1 LKRLRKAIS
10 FIMVLSIIITGMPF
24 KYDGTHVYAEDSPTV
39 TMSVDYFSGS
49 DTATV
54 TAAVYNEDTPIE
66 GIKVNFSTSFG
77 ILDSAS
83 EITDTSGQAS
93 VTLSSDVSG
102 TARVISN
109 TEDSGYAYEGG
120 SSIEVTFDVSAE
132 NPDLRGDY
140 DYLAPDLILAGNDYR
155 YEFSTYWDITNNL
168 TLPLLGPNGSTIS
181 WMSDNE
187 TVLSV
192 VSDPVDNDYCIGE
205 ITRPPYSQGGDSA
218 NLTAVISNGDKNA
231 ARTFPLYIDC
241 IDPTPDEQK
250 VNDDYNWLGESVLT
264 RGDSII
270 NFSDLKKEKALYLP
284 TVGVNGSSIG
294 WESSNETFLAVKADP
309 DPEMDN
315 LIGEVM
321 LYPTAAQGDQVIALK
336 AAITSGTVTQEKV
349 FNLTIRAVAT
359 DSERVAM
366 DEAWL
371 TDSLVLGNNSA
382 DDVKADLY
390 LHTEGPSGSS
400 IEWGSSDN
408 SVLYFVKVDGTY
420 PYYID
425 YYIGR
430 VKRPADSDV
439 SVTLTATI
447 RSGEAVS
454 YKSFDF
460 EIRKIENT
468 FLAAVFDDFSSAD
481 NSLLL
486 NGDVSIEDTTNV
498 IRFISNGN
506 GGSVFTKNKIH
517 LEEDMS
523 FSTAFTFSVDDCVDS
538 PGFITG
544 DGGFT
549 FTLQGDDN
557 TKYGTGSET
566 FGAAGIEPSISIGFM
581 TSYFSEQGG
590 THGTYTGVKVLT
602 NGAEYCSRDISF
614 PVDGTPHF
622 AWIEYDGTEK
632 EMEIRMAGDSERPA
646 EPSGTITGID
656 LKDIFKD
663 EGTNVIRDLYAG
675 FTGSAGNAGNGTIR
689 EIDKV
694 WEWYFKN
701 DSSPID
707 YDLYNF
713 IDASCI
719 SLSADPAGGQP
730 YSTVTAA
737 VYGKYGPVAGIPV
750 EFSTSFG
757 SLDASSVTTDWEGI
771 ASVVLSAA
779 ADGTAYVKA
788 AASGG
793 AMDSISVNLAVSD
806 EGIVEL
812 DKIWLTDE
820 RVLNGNSALDNITKD
835 LYLPTI
841 GNNGCNI
848 SWTSG
853 NENFVKPD
861 GKVTRPTIGQ
871 GEQPVTLT
879 AEISKYSEITGE
891 TVKAEK
897 TFDIIVIVR
906 DSDIAAEDRDWLT
919 SDLMLEDNT
928 ALDCITGDIW
938 LPLEG
943 YYGSEIS
950 WASGNEG
957 VVKPEMTGEGDCIG
971 KVKRPAYTNGDKTV
985 TLTATI
991 RRYTAE
997 VHKEFELTVK
1007 ATDATDGEAVY
1018 AAYSW
1023 LTDTIILNG
1032 NSSLGSITK
1041 NLILPSEG
1049 PEGTSILWRS
1059 TNDNIAAPD
1068 GGIKRP
1074 SIEEGS
1080 QPVTLTAEI
1089 SRGSAQLERR
1099 FDIWV
1104 LAEATDAEAAALDH
1118 KWLTEKLILDQN
1130 TDKNSVTGNLKL
1142 HILGPMGSAISW
1154 TSSDPNLVAAD
1165 GKVSRPSWTQ
1175 GRKGVALT
1183 AVICNGGTALQKTF
1197 NLTVL
1202 PSEPTDEEAVE
1213 ADTQRLSALHTLG
1226 QNWSQYSITK
1236 NLSLPGTLY
1245 HGTSITWTS
1254 DKPELISDEGIVT
1267 RPEYMEGNKWVTL
1280 TAVLSKG
1287 GKNASKSLDYV
1298 VLQKPD
1304 IDAPQITETI
1314 PINNSM
1320 NVLWDTREL
1329 KVTFDEDIK
1338 RGTLQEI
1345 AESNTLGVELHGL
1358 GIQQISVRISGKSLI
1373 ITPIK
1378 YLDAGLNELI
1388 IPEGTVTDMSGNPM
1402 EEFRLSFNVE
1412 QKQVNKIEIVS
1423 FTPQDMEKNVP
1434 LRPSISFSYNYSD
1447 IEWGSSFRDISIR
1460 SKAGRAIPFSAS
1472 LNGNKVTLDLRE
1484 TMEPATIYEI
1494 SVPAGAV
1501 RDRFENVS
1509 IGKLIQF
1516 RTAADNKGPEITGTY
1531 PLEGQTGVDIHEAI
1545 EVSFN
1550 GIVKAKDSGLM
1561 LVDDKGIQVKTY
1573 VRSLNAEEKGLIL
1586 EPYVPLEPNIQYTV
1600 TGPYDSASNPS
1611 GLEFFSM
1618 SFTTGANALGKLRVF
1633 PVSIADSVGAPIHKP
1648 IEIEFADTVIK
1659 GPEFEDI
1666 TVLDSEGNMVSF
1678 TAEEKGGKA
1687 SLIPV
1692 SALKPSETYTVNIPA
1707 GAYKNTAGGI
1717 NDSFK
1722 FSFTTARKLEPG
1734 SFAVN
1739 PSAVWLVGRPMEFS
1753 AAGIQNTFRQSGY
1766 EITSFDWDLGNG
1778 YTSKESSVSYTYNT
1792 EGEYEVVLNLK
1803 DNKGFS
1809 YELKQT
1815 VIIEGMD
1822 SKNITMSISHP
1833 ESDYLYIT
1841 SSTVSMENRL
1851 YKLYL
1856 KCNGGFVSGETIR
1869 VKLYK
1874 NGALQRDFGT
1884 ITAGSTDNEYAFP
1897 FYYKGYGYLGTYE
1910 LVFECESLPGGK
1922 VIREPV
1928 IIDETGGMGTMKI
1941 KLYDLDTQGYY
1952 EEPDTLRIIVNGK
1965 QKVAAKDWYNAN
1977 EGYCYFIPQVEINAK
1992 CTLRINGWTLD
2003 KEEFTHRGSSYTT
2016 VLVGRKIKPGVNSV
2030 DYEFADENTF
2040 TFIEGV
2046 STGQLSFKV
2055 EGDWNGLEPGYY
2067 EMRTDSG
2074 SFSITSVES
2083 RIKFDPGKELLAGDD
2098 LAVRMVARNGSVSPW
2113 RYISVK
2119 VIPEPYLNFGI
2130 KLNTRF
2136 EDGEY
2141 KISLPMIGLGNVLG
2155 GKIDMLEDIPMLD
2168 KADSFGINL
2177 TNMVAEGTM
2186 DEDGWV
2192 IFNLSGGGGFK
2203 EIKKKASGKSSK
2215 TVKVTSV
2222 GYEVSAEVA
2231 VELYLYYDEKAGEW
2245 KTLAGVFDVMG
2256 YGGRSWSK
2264 GYEIPVIHLGADA
2277 TLELGSYV
2285 GGTLI
2290 IDKRPDSKREYSGI
2304 ISIAP
2309 TIAVELELDSKVYSI
2324 ACGIYGDVPAEV
2336 HIPTGYVEA
2345 EVNITAKIR
2354 ARCLAW
2360 TKTVFEKKLVGEHW
2374 DNGKEKVELKLVS
2387 SSGQPI
2393 MEALYNKD
2401 EGFVITPRDYLDRG
2415 TSWQGQGNEAEVRL
2429 MKTASISKS
2438 EASGNEDSQ
2447 SKVMKDNIYPD
2458 STVQLVSAGE
2468 GLWMI
2473 WTDDNPERSAVNR
2486 TQMMYSVLENGVWS
2500 EPMWMDQDGTAD
2512 FEPSAAAAGE
2522 GILMAWLDI
2531 RQSMEDDTDMD
2542 SFAENAEIS
2551 VTEGVY
2557 KAGADDMQLVMLTE
2571 EEGKFDHS
2579 PMLAAD
2585 DDKGLLVWTRSEG
2598 LGVNFGNGEET
2609 ESLEKGDCL
2618 IYSSWDGSGWKE
2630 PEVIEDNL
2638 PVVLNSFVEMNGD
2651 EGLLLYTL
2659 DMDNNQATESDREI
2673 FARTFDG
2680 GSWGEAVQITDN
2692 QLSDSG
2698 PGAVFCNGDWFITW
2712 YQNGRIMYKEGLGE
2726 ESRTADAL
2734 NAVEGDYR
2742 IALSKRDRPQIALVY
2757 RNNGE
2762 SGARG
2767 LSASFYDI
2775 ENSTWSEEIQLTGG
2789 NEFVS
2794 SFSPAFTEDG
2804 KLDIAYTRSEI
2815 VTEVIDGAESKNIS
2829 DKVDLYM
2836 LTYTPVHD
2844 LELDDGA
2851 GISLSPEIPLP
2862 GTLET
2867 VTVTVR
2873 NQGDFAE
2880 NAKLRLYDGD
2890 PLKGGKEI
2898 AEAFSEKPIPA
2909 RSSVE
2914 MNIEWLVAQGEKG
2927 EYDFYVVV
2935 LPDAGVLETNDKNN
2949 TLNHKVSVADIA
2961 ITDLKC
2967 SNIAK
2972 DDYLIT
2978 ATIANRGGIEL
2989 SGIKLRLDQ
2998 VPSGNIIETRELDML
3013 RPGEEETINMIIS
3026 SGGINAVLRVLLPEG
3041 VTESVEDNNKYE
3053 FVLEPASI
3061 VVEGASPSD
3070 GEVKVG
3076 IQKPLTISFNMS
3088 VEAGN
3093 GFEEIMLM
3101 DDEFNS
3107 IDIEKTLEGST
3118 LTLTSLSPLAYG
3130 TQHTLVI
3137 PAGAVGD
3144 DYGHTMEG
3152 SYSMSFTT
3160 TASSPE
3166 VIFAYP
3172 GNGMSDTALDTEIRI
3187 QFNQSVL
3194 SGPKYGEIAIYGP
3207 ASEKLTSSLSIEG
3220 EWMNIRPAAEL
3231 EGEKQ
3236 YKLTIPKGAVAN
3248 ERSEAQQEDYIL
3260 EFTTAKADDNVDGE
3274 DDDDND
3280 RDSRQEQ
3287 QVYQP
3292 TVKISRQ
3299 TSADGSST
3307 ATIDVDGQTISG
3319 LRSDGAAAVLDV
3331 TNEVKD
3337 DDTIRIDLF
3346 GDALKQLAEN
3356 KRGLSIV
3363 TGKGDIYIPAELVAS
3378 FLGKVGNSISITIA
3392 ENDEGAG
3399 DEGRVSSG
3407 VYDFTITAGDRP
3419 VTEFVSQL
3427 IVTIPL
3433 DGSKIGSAKRV
3444 IACVYDEE
3452 SGSWQPV
3459 GGVTDEMKGT
3469 VTFGTRHFST
3479 YAAFEKEM
3487 HFDDVTSSWSKEKVE
3502 ILASRRLINGVS
3514 DTAYNPEGSITRAEF
3529 AALLVR
3535 SLYGR
3540 LSKSKGTFTDVSAG
3554 SWYADLVETAYEL
3567 GLVNGIGE
3575 DSFGPDVKINRE
3587 QLAVMVYR
3595 LYQYKKDTN
3604 KVNSF
3609 NTTFGDYKDISSYA
3623 KDAAGFAA
3631 KAGIMT
3637 GSGGRFEP
3645 KRSAT
3650 RQEAAVVLYRLL
3662 EYMGEL

>member
-1 LKRLRKAIS
+1 MKRLRKAIS

-24 KYDGTHVYAEDSPTV
+24 EYDGIHVYAEDSPTV

-49 DTATV
+49 NMATV
-54 TAAVYNEDTPIE
+54 TAAVYNGDTPIE

-83 EITDTSGQAS
+83 EITDTTGQAS

-120 SSIEVTFDVSAE
+120 SPIEVTFDLTAE
-132 NPDLRGDY
+132 NPDLGEDY
-140 DYLAPDLILAGNDYR
+140 DYLNPYLILAGNDYR
-155 YEFSTYWDITNNL
+155 YEFGTYWNITNDLN
-168 TLPLLGPNGSTIS
+168 LPLLGPKGSTIS
-181 WMSDNE
+181 WMSNNE

-192 VSDPVDNDYCIGE
+192 IPDPDNDNNCIGKV
-205 ITRPPYSQGGDSA
+205 TRPPFSQGGDLVT
-218 NLTAVISNGDKNA
+218 LTAVISNGDENA
-231 ARTFPLYIDC
+231 ARTFELYIES
-241 IDPTPDEQK
+241 IEPTPDEEK

-270 NFSDLKKEKALYLP
+270 NFNDLKKEKALYLP
-284 TVGVNGSSIG
+284 SIGQHGSLIG
-294 WESSNETFLAVKADP
+294 WESSNEIFLDVKADP
-309 DPEMDN
+309 DPEKNN

-321 LYPTAAQGDQVIALK
+321 LYPTAAQGDQVITLK
-336 AAITSGTVTQEKV
+336 AAITSGTVMREKV

-382 DDVKADLY
+382 DDVMADLY
-390 LHTEGPSGSS
+390 LHTEGPMGSS
-400 IEWGSSDN
+400 IQWETSDD
-408 SVLYFVKVDGTY
+408 SVLYLVYVDGTY

-430 VKRPADSDV
+430 VKRPADSNV

-447 RSGEAVS
+447 CSGEAVS
-454 YKSFDF
+454 HKSFDF
-460 EIRKIENT
+460 EIRKIENA
-468 FLAAVFDDFSSAD
+468 FLAAEFYDFSSTD

-486 NGDVSIEDTTNV
+486 NGDVSIEDTANA

-517 LEEDMS
+517 LEENMS
-523 FSTAFTFSVDDCVDS
+523 FSTAFTFSVDDCADP

-566 FGAAGIEPSISIGFM
+566 FGAAGIEPSISIGFK
-581 TSYFSEQGG
+581 TSYFAEQGG
-590 THGTYTGVKVLT
+590 TSGIYTGVKVLT
-602 NGAEYCSRDISF
+602 NGEEYWSGDISF
-614 PVDGTPHF
+614 PPDGTPRYV
-622 AWIEYDGTEK
+622 WIEYNGTEK
-632 EMEIRMAGDSERPA
+632 VMEIRMAGDAERPI
-646 EPSGTITGID
+646 EPSGTITGVD
-656 LKDIFKD
+656 LADIFMVD
-663 EGTNVIRDLYAG
+663 ETGVIRDLYAG
-675 FTGSAGNAGNGTIR
+675 FTGSAGNAGNGLIR
-689 EIDKV
+689 EIDKI

-701 DSSPID
+701 DSSSID
-707 YDLYNF
+707 YDLYNL

-719 SLSADPAGGQP
+719 SLSADPQGGQP
-730 YSTVTAA
+730 SSTVTAA

-757 SLDASSVTTDWEGI
+757 SLDAPSVTTDWEGK

-779 ADGTAYVKA
+779 AAGTANVKA
-788 AASGG
+788 VASGG
-793 AMDSISVNLAVSD
+793 AMDSIEVNLAVSD
-806 EGIVEL
+806 ADIVEF

-820 RVLNGNSALDNITKD
+820 RVLNGNSALYNITKN
-835 LYLPTI
+835 LYLPVI
-841 GNNGCNI
+841 GSNGCNI
-848 SWTSG
+848 SWASD
-853 NENFVKPD
+853 NEEFIKPT
-861 GKVTRPTIGQ
+861 GEITRPTIEQ

-879 AEISKYSEITGE
+879 AEISKYSETTGE
-891 TVKAEK
+891 TVKGSK

-906 DSDIAAEDRDWLT
+906 DSDIAAADRDWLIGE
-919 SDLMLEDNT
+919 LLLKDNT
-928 ALDCITGDIW
+928 ALDCITGDLQ
-938 LPLEG
+938 LPSEG
-943 YYGSEIS
+943 DYGSEIS
-950 WASGNEG
+950 WASDNE
-957 VVKPEMTGEGDCIG
+957 VFVKPNG
-971 KVKRPAYTNGDKTV
+971 KVTRPAYTNGDQLV

-1007 ATDATDGEAVY
+1007 ASDATDGEAVS

-1041 NLILPSEG
+1041 NLALPAEG
-1049 PEGTSILWRS
+1049 IEGTNILWRS
-1059 TNDNIAAPD
+1059 TNENIAAPD
-1068 GGIKRP
+1068 GRIKQP
-1074 SIEEGS
+1074 SIEEGE
-1080 QPVTLTAEI
+1080 QAVTLTAEI
-1089 SRGSAQLERR
+1089 SRGSAKLEKS
-1099 FDIWV
+1099 FYIFV

-1130 TDKNSVTGNLKL
+1130 TDKNSIKGSLKL
-1142 HILGPMGSAISW
+1142 HTLGPMGSAISW
-1154 TSSDPNLVAAD
+1154 TSSDPDLVAAD
-1165 GKVSRPSWTQ
+1165 GKVSRPGWAH
-1175 GRKGVALT
+1175 GRKGVTLT
-1183 AVICNGGTALQKTF
+1183 AVVCKGDTSLQKTF
-1197 NLTVL
+1197 YLTVL

-1213 ADTQRLSALHTLG
+1213 ADTLRLSALHTLG
-1226 QNWSQYSITK
+1226 QNWSQYSITQ

-1245 HGTSITWTS
+1245 YGTSITWTS
-1254 DKPELISDEGIVT
+1254 DKPELISDEGFVT
-1267 RPEYMEGNKWVTL
+1267 RPEYMEGNKPVTL

-1287 GKNASKSLDYV
+1287 GINSSKSLDYV

-1304 IDAPQITETI
+1304 IDAPQITETM
-1314 PINNSM
+1314 PLNNSM

-1329 KVTFDEDIK
+1329 KVTFSEEIK
-1338 RGTLQEI
+1338 RGTLPEI
-1345 AESNTLGVELHGL
+1345 AESNTLGIELHGL
-1358 GIQQISVRISGKSLI
+1358 GIQQVSVRISEDKLI

-1402 EEFRLSFNVE
+1402 EEFRLHFNVE
-1412 QKQVNKIEIVS
+1412 QKQANKIEIVS

-1434 LRPSISFSYNYSD
+1434 LWSSISFSYNYSD
-1447 IEWGSSFRDISIR
+1447 IEWGSSFQDISIR
-1460 SKAGRAIPFSAS
+1460 SKAGRVIPSNAS
-1472 LNGNKVTLDLRE
+1472 LSGNKVTLYLRE

-1531 PLEGQTGVDIHEAI
+1531 PLEGQTGVDVREAI

-1550 GIVKAKDSGLM
+1550 GIVKAKDSGLK
-1561 LVDDKGIQVKTY
+1561 LIDDKGIQIKTY
-1573 VRSLNAEEKGLIL
+1573 VRSLNAEEKVLIL
-1586 EPYVPLEPNIQYTV
+1586 EPYVPLEPNTQYTV
-1600 TGPYDSASNPS
+1600 TGPYEPASNSS

-1618 SFTTGANALGKLRVF
+1618 SFTTGANALSRLSVF
-1633 PVSIADSVGAPIHKP
+1633 PVSTAGSAGAPIHKP
-1648 IEIEFADTVIK
+1648 IAVEFADTVIK
-1659 GPEFEDI
+1659 GSEFEDI
-1666 TVLDSEGNMVSF
+1666 TVLDSKGNPVSF
-1678 TAEEKGGKA
+1678 KAEEKGGKA
-1687 SLIPV
+1687 SLIPI
-1692 SALKPSETYTVNIPA
+1692 SALNPSESYTVNIPA
-1707 GAYKNTAGGI
+1707 GAYKNAVGGF

-1722 FSFTTARKLEPG
+1722 FSFTTAKKLEPG

-1739 PSAVWLVGRPMEFS
+1739 PSAVWLVDRPMEFS
-1753 AAGIQNTFRQSGY
+1753 AAGIQNTFRRSGY
-1766 EITSFDWDLGNG
+1766 EITSFNWDLGNE

-1792 EGEYEVVLNLK
+1792 EGEYEVVLKLA
-1803 DNKGFS
+1803 DNMGYS
-1809 YELKQT
+1809 YELKQM

-1822 SKNITMSISHP
+1822 SNNITMSISHP

-1869 VKLYK
+1869 IKLYK

-1884 ITAGSTDNEYAFP
+1884 ITAGINDNEYAFP
-1897 FYYKGYGYLGTYE
+1897 FYYKGHGYLGTYE

-1928 IIDETGGMGTMKI
+1928 IIDEIDGMGTMKI
-1941 KLYDLDTQGYY
+1941 KLYDLDTRGYI

-1965 QKVAAKDWYNAN
+1965 QKVAVKEWYNAD
-1977 EGYCYFIPQVEINAK
+1977 EGYCYFLPQVETNAK
-1992 CTLRINGWTLD
+1992 CTLRINGWTLN
-2003 KEEFTHRGSSYTT
+2003 KEEFFHRGSSYTT

-2046 STGQLSFKV
+2046 STGEMSFKV

-2074 SFSITSVES
+2074 SFSMKSFES
-2083 RIKFDPGKELLAGDD
+2083 RIKFDPGKELLVGDE

-2113 RYISVK
+2113 IYISVK
-2119 VIPEPYLNFGI
+2119 VIPEPYLNFGL
-2130 KLNTRF
+2130 KLSTRF

-2155 GKIDMLEDIPMLD
+2155 GKIDMLEDLPLLD

-2203 EIKKKASGKSSK
+2203 EIKKQVSGKSSK
-2215 TVKVTSV
+2215 TVKVKSV

-2360 TKTVFEKKLVGEHW
+2360 TKTVFEKKLVAEHW
-2374 DNGKEKVELKLVS
+2374 DNGKEKVGLTMLS

-2393 MEALYNKD
+2393 MKALYNKD

-2415 TSWQGQGNEAEVRL
+2415 TSWQGQGNGAGVRL

-2447 SKVMKDNIYPD
+2447 SKVMKDNIYPN

-2468 GLWMI
+2468 ELWMI

-2486 TQMMYSVLENGVWS
+2486 TQMMYSVLKNGVWS

-2531 RQSMEDDTDMD
+2531 RQPMEDDIDMD

-2630 PEVIEDNL
+2630 PEVIENKL

-2659 DMDNNQATESDREI
+2659 DMDNNYATESDREI
-2673 FARTFDG
+2673 FAKIFDG
-2680 GSWGEAVQITDN
+2680 ASWGKAVRITDN
-2692 QLSDSG
+2692 QLSDSS
-2698 PGAVFCNGDWFITW
+2698 PGAVFCNEDWLITW
-2712 YQNGRIMYKEGLGE
+2712 YQNGRIMYKEGLGGGTG
-2726 ESRTADAL
+2726 TADAL
-2734 NAVEGDYR
+2734 NAVKGDYR
-2742 IALSKRDRPQIALVY
+2742 IALKQGDRPQIALVY

-2775 ENSTWSEEIQLTGG
+2775 EKSTWSEEVQLTGG

-2794 SFSPAFTEDG
+2794 SFSPAFTQDG
-2804 KLDIAYTRSEI
+2804 KLNIAYTRSEI
-2815 VTEVIDGAESKNIS
+2815 VTEVIEGEESKNVS

-2851 GISLSPEIPLP
+2851 GIWLHPEIPLP

-2867 VTVTVR
+2867 LTVTVK

-2914 MNIEWLVAQGEKG
+2914 MNIEWLVAQEEKG

-2935 LPDAGVLETNDKNN
+2935 LPDTGVVETNDDNN
-2949 TLNHKVSVADIA
+2949 KLNYKVSVADIA

-2998 VPSGNIIETRELDML
+2998 GPSGNIIETRELDML
-3013 RPGEEETINMIIS
+3013 RPGEEETISMVIS
-3026 SGGINAVLRVLLPEG
+3026 SEGINAVLRAVLPEG
-3041 VTESVEDNNKYE
+3041 VTESIMDNNKYE
-3053 FVLEPASI
+3053 FVLKPASI
-3061 VVEGASPSD
+3061 VVEGASPAD
-3070 GEVKVG
+3070 GEAKVG
-3076 IQKPLTISFNMS
+3076 IQKPLTFSFNMN

-3093 GFEEIMLM
+3093 GFEEIILM

-3107 IDIEKTLEGST
+3107 IDMEKALEGST
-3118 LTLTSLSPLAYG
+3118 LTVTPLSPLAYG

-3166 VIFAYP
+3166 IIFAYP
-3172 GNGMSDTALDTEIRI
+3172 GNGMDGTALDTEIRI

-3207 ASEKLTSSLSIEG
+3207 ASEKLTASLLIEG
-3220 EWMNIRPAAEL
+3220 EWMNIRPAARL
-3231 EGEKQ
+3231 ESEKQ
-3236 YKLTIPKGAVAN
+3236 YTLTVPKGSVVN
-3248 ERSEAQQEDYIL
+3248 ERGEAQQEDYIL
-3260 EFTTAKADDNVDGE
+3260 EFTTVKADDNG
-3274 DDDDND
+3274 DDEDDND
-3280 RDSRQEQ
+3280 MDNRQEQ
-3287 QVYQP
+3287 QASQP

-3299 TSADGSST
+3299 TSADGSNT
-3307 ATIDVDGQTISG
+3307 TTLDIDGQTIAG
-3319 LRSDGAAAVLDV
+3319 LKAEDGAVTLDM
-3331 TNEVKD
+3331 TGEVRNDEKV
-3337 DDTIRIDLF
+3337 RINLSA
-3346 GDALKQLAEN
+3346 DALKQLAEN
-3356 KRGLSIV
+3356 NTDLSIV
-3363 TGKGDIYIPAELVAS
+3363 TGKGDIYIPAELVTS
-3378 FLGKVGNSISITIA
+3378 FLGSGENFISITIA
-3392 ENDEGAG
+3392 ENIEDTGA
-3399 DEGRVSSG
+3399 DGRVSTG
-3407 VYDFTITAGDRP
+3407 VYDFTITAGDKPIR
-3419 VTEFVSQL
+3419 EFASQL

-3433 DGSKIGSAKRV
+3433 DGSKIRNAKRV
-3444 IACVYDEE
+3444 IACVYDEA

-3459 GGVTDEMKGT
+3459 GGVTDELKGT

-3479 YAAFEKEM
+3479 YSAFEKEM
-3487 HFDDVTSSWSKEKVE
+3487 HFDDVTSSWAKEKVE

-3514 DTAYNPEGSITRAEF
+3514 DTAFNPEGSITRAEF
-3529 AALLVR
+3529 AAMLVR
-3535 SLYGR
+3535 SLYGK
-3540 LSKSKGTFTDVSAG
+3540 LSKSKGTFTDVAQG
-3554 SWYADLVETAYEL
+3554 SWYSDTVETAYEL
-3567 GLVNGIGE
+3567 GLVTGMGE
-3575 DSFGPDVKINRE
+3575 DSFGPDINISRE
-3587 QLAVMVYR
+3587 QLAVLAYR
-3595 LYQYKKDTN
+3595 LYQYKKNTGT
-3604 KVNSF
+3604 VNSF
-3609 NTTFGDYKDISSYA
+3609 NNTYADYKDISSYA

>member
-1 LKRLRKAIS
+1 MKRLRKAIS

-24 KYDGTHVYAEDSPTV
+24 EYDGTNVYAEDSPTV
-39 TMSVDYFSGS
+39 AMSVDYFSGS
-49 DTATV
+49 NMATV
-54 TAAVYNEDTPIE
+54 TAAVYNGDTPIE

-83 EITDTSGQAS
+83 GITDTSGQAS
-93 VTLSSDVSG
+93 VTLRSDVSG

-109 TEDSGYAYEGG
+109 TEDSGYMYEGG
-120 SSIEVTFDVSAE
+120 SSIEVKFDVSAE
-132 NPDLRGDY
+132 NPDLREDY
-140 DYLAPDLILAGNDYR
+140 DYLTPELILAGNDY
-155 YEFSTYWDITNNL
+155 EFSFNTYRNITNNL
-168 TLPLLGPNGSTIS
+168 ALPRFGPKGSEIS

-192 VSDPVDNDYCIGE
+192 IPDPDNNDYCIGKV
-205 ITRPPYSQGGDSA
+205 TRPTFFQGGDSA
-218 NLTAVISNGDKNA
+218 TLTAVISNGGENA
-231 ARTFPLYIDC
+231 ARTFDLYIKS
-241 IDPTPDEQK
+241 IDPTDDEKK
-250 VNDDYNWLGESVLT
+250 VNDDYNWLGESVLN
-264 RGDSII
+264 RGDYSGI
-270 NFSDLKKEKALYLP
+270 NFNDLKKEKALYLP
-284 TVGVNGSSIG
+284 TVGENGSLIS
-294 WESSNETFLAVKADP
+294 WESSDDTFLAVKADP
-309 DPEMDN
+309 DPEWN
-315 LIGEVM
+315 NRIGEVM
-321 LYPTAAQGDQVIALK
+321 LYPTAAQGDQVITLK
-336 AAITSGTVTQEKV
+336 AAITSGTVTREKA

-371 TDSLVLGNNSA
+371 TDLLVLGNNSA
-382 DDVKADLY
+382 DDVMADLY
-390 LHTEGPSGSS
+390 LHTKGPMGSS
-400 IEWGSSDN
+400 IQWESSNN
-408 SVLYFVKVDGTY
+408 SVLYLVYVSGTY
-420 PYYID
+420 PYYIN

-430 VKRPADSDV
+430 VKRPAESDV

-468 FLAAVFDDFSSAD
+468 FLAAEFYDFSSAD

-486 NGDVSIEDTTNV
+486 NGDVSIEDTTNA
-498 IRFISNGN
+498 IRFISNEN

-517 LEEDMS
+517 LEDNMS
-523 FSTAFTFSVDDCVDS
+523 FSTAFTFSVDDCVDP

-549 FTLQGDDN
+549 FTLQGEDN

-566 FGAAGIEPSISIGFM
+566 FGAAGIEPSISIGFK
-581 TSYFSEQGG
+581 TSYFAEQGG
-590 THGTYTGVKVLT
+590 IHSTYTGIKVLI
-602 NGAEYCSRDISF
+602 NGAGYCSKDIIF
-614 PVDGTPHF
+614 PVGGTPHF
-622 AWIEYDGTEK
+622 VWIEYNGTEK

-646 EPSGTITGID
+646 EPSEIITGID
-656 LKDIFKD
+656 LTDIFKVD
-663 EGTNVIRDLYAG
+663 GTNVIRDLYAG

-694 WEWYFKN
+694 WKWYFKN

-707 YDLYNF
+707 YDLYKF
-713 IDASCI
+713 IDASNI

-737 VYGKYGPVAGIPV
+737 VYGKYGPVEGIPV

-757 SLDASSVTTDWEGI
+757 SLDAPSVTTDWEGI

-779 ADGTAYVKA
+779 EAGTAYVKA
-788 AASGG
+788 VASGG
-793 AMDSISVNLAVSD
+793 AMDSIEVNLAVSEAD
-806 EGIVEL
+806 IVEF

-820 RVLNGNSALDNITKD
+820 RVLKGNSALDNITENLD
-835 LYLPTI
+835 LPVI

-848 SWTSG
+848 SWTSN
-853 NENFVKPD
+853 NEEFVKAT
-861 GKVTRPTIGQ
+861 GEITRPTIEQ
-871 GEQPVTLT
+871 GEQQATLT
-879 AEISKYSEITGE
+879 AEISKYSEATGE
-891 TVKAEK
+891 TVKGSK
-897 TFDIIVIVR
+897 TFEIIVIVR
-906 DSDIAAEDRDWLT
+906 DSDIAAADRDWLIGE
-919 SDLMLEDNT
+919 LLLKDNT
-928 ALDCITGDIW
+928 ALDCITGDLQ
-938 LPLEG
+938 LPSEG
-943 YYGSEIS
+943 DLGSEIS
-950 WASGNEG
+950 WASGNEAF
-957 VVKPEMTGEGDCIG
+957 VKPNG
-971 KVKRPAYTNGDKTV
+971 KVTRPAYISGDQAVK
-985 TLTATI
+985 LTATI

-997 VHKEFELTVK
+997 VQKEFELTVK
-1007 ATDATDGEAVY
+1007 ASEATDREAIY

-1032 NSSLGSITK
+1032 NSSLGNITE
-1041 NLILPSEG
+1041 NLILLIEG
-1049 PEGTSILWRS
+1049 IEGTNILWRS
-1059 TNDNIAAPD
+1059 TNENVAAPN
-1068 GGIKRP
+1068 GVIQRP
-1074 SIEEGS
+1074 SIEEGE
-1080 QPVTLTAEI
+1080 QAVTLTAEI
-1089 SRGSAQLERR
+1089 SRGSAKLEKI
-1099 FDIWV
+1099 FYIWV
-1104 LAEATDAEAAALDH
+1104 LPEANEAESAALDH
-1118 KWLTEKLILDQN
+1118 KWLTEKLILDKN
-1130 TDKNSVTGNLKL
+1130 TDKNSITGSLKL

-1165 GKVSRPSWTQ
+1165 GEVSKPSFTQ
-1175 GRKGVALT
+1175 GRKGVTLT
-1183 AVICNGGTALQKTF
+1183 AVVSKGDTSLQKTF
-1197 NLTVL
+1197 YLTVL
-1202 PSEPTDEEAVE
+1202 PSEPTDEEAVK
-1213 ADTQRLSALHTLG
+1213 ADTLRLSALHTLG
-1226 QNWSQYSITK
+1226 QNWSQYSITQ

-1245 HGTSITWTS
+1245 YGTSITWTS
-1254 DKPELISDEGIVT
+1254 NNRELISDKGIVT
-1267 RPEYMEGNKWVTL
+1267 RPEYMEGNKFVTL

-1287 GKNASKSLDYV
+1287 DKNASKSLDYA

-1304 IDAPQITETI
+1304 INAPQIISTM
-1314 PINNSM
+1314 PQNNSM

-1329 KVTFDEDIK
+1329 KVTFSEEIK
-1338 RGTLQEI
+1338 RGTLPEI

-1358 GIQQISVRISGKSLI
+1358 GIQQVSVRISGDKLI

-1388 IPEGTVTDMSGNPM
+1388 IPEGAVTDMSGNPI

-1412 QKQVNKIEIVS
+1412 QKQANKIEVVS

-1434 LRPSISFSYNYSD
+1434 LWSSISFSYNYSD
-1447 IEWGSSFRDISIR
+1447 IEWGSSFQDISIR
-1460 SKAGRAIPFSAS
+1460 SKAGRVIPSDAS
-1472 LNGNKVTLDLRE
+1472 LSGNKVTLYISE

-1531 PLEGQTGVDIHEAI
+1531 PLEGQTDVDVQEAI

-1550 GIVKAKDSGLM
+1550 GIVKAKDSGLK
-1561 LVDDKGIQVKTY
+1561 LIDDKGTQIKTY

-1586 EPYVPLEPNIQYTV
+1586 EPYVPLEPNTQYTV
-1600 TGPYDSASNPS
+1600 TGPYEPASNPS

-1618 SFTTGANALGKLRVF
+1618 SFTTGSNALSRSGVF
-1633 PVSIADSVGAPIHKP
+1633 PAPTAGSAGAPINKP
-1648 IEIEFADTVIK
+1648 IAIEFSDTVIR
-1659 GPEFEDI
+1659 GPEFEDV
-1666 TVLDSEGNMVSF
+1666 TVLDSKGNPVSF
-1678 TAEEKGGKA
+1678 KAEEKGGKA
-1687 SLIPV
+1687 SLIPI
-1692 SALKPSETYTVNIPA
+1692 LPLNPSETYTVNIPA
-1707 GAYKNTAGGI
+1707 GAYKNAGGGF

-1722 FSFTTARKLEPG
+1722 FSFTTAKKLEPG

-1739 PSAVWLVGRPMEFS
+1739 PSAVWLVEKPMEFS

-1778 YTSKESSVSYTYNT
+1778 NTSEESSVSYTYNT
-1792 EGEYEVVLNLK
+1792 KGEYPVVLKLA
-1803 DNKGFS
+1803 DNMGFS

-1822 SKNITMSISHP
+1822 SNNITMSISHP
-1833 ESDYLYIT
+1833 GSDCLYIR
-1841 SSTVSMENRL
+1841 STTFSTGNRL
-1851 YKLYL
+1851 YKLHL
-1856 KCNGGFVSGETIR
+1856 KCNGGSLTGETIT

-1874 NGALQRDFGT
+1874 NGEALSEFGT
-1884 ITAGSTDNEYAFP
+1884 KTVSSTDNEYVFP
-1897 FYYKGYGYLGTYE
+1897 FYYEGYGYLGTYE
-1910 LVFECESLPGGK
+1910 LVFECESLPGKK

-1928 IIDETGGMGTMKI
+1928 IIDQTFGKGTMRI

-1952 EEPDTLRIIVNGK
+1952 EAPDTLKIVVNGR
-1965 QKVAAKDWYNAN
+1965 QQVAVKEWYNAN
-1977 EGYCYFIPQVEINAK
+1977 EGYCYFLPQVEINAK
-1992 CTLRINGWTLD
+1992 CTLKIYGWTLN
-2003 KEEFTHRGSSYTT
+2003 KEEFTNRGFFYTT
-2016 VLVGRKIKPGVNSV
+2016 VLVGRKIKPGVNNV
-2030 DYEFADENTF
+2030 DYEFGGEDTF

-2046 STGQLSFKV
+2046 STGELSFKV

-2074 SFSITSVES
+2074 SFSMKSFES
-2083 RIKFDPGKELLAGDD
+2083 RVKFDPGKELLVGDE
-2098 LAVRMVARNGSVSPW
+2098 LAVRMVAHNGSVSPW
-2113 RYISVK
+2113 MYIAVK
-2119 VIPEPYLNFGI
+2119 VIPEPYLNFGM
-2130 KLNTRF
+2130 KLSTRF

-2141 KISLPMIGLGNVLG
+2141 KMSLPISLGNMLG
-2155 GKIDMLEDIPMLD
+2155 GKIGMLDDIPMLD

-2177 TNMVAEGTM
+2177 NNMVAEGTM

-2192 IFNLSGGGGFK
+2192 TFEIDGGGDYFSKMKK
-2203 EIKKKASGKSSK
+2203 ERTGKGKKA
-2215 TVKVTSV
+2215 VKVKTV
-2222 GYEVSAEVA
+2222 GYEVSADVS
-2231 VELYLYYDEKAGEW
+2231 VELYLYYDEEAREW
-2245 KTLAGVFDVMG
+2245 KTLAGVFDVDG

-2264 GYEIPVIHLGADA
+2264 GYEIPKIHLGVDA

-2309 TIAVELELDSKVYSI
+2309 TVAVELGCGSAVYSI
-2324 ACGIYGDVPAEV
+2324 TCGIYGDVPAEV
-2336 HIPTGYVEA
+2336 HIPTGYVQA
-2345 EVNITAKIR
+2345 EINIEAKIR

-2360 TKTVFEKKLVGEHW
+2360 TKTVFEKKLVKEHW
-2374 DNGKEKVELKLVS
+2374 DNGKEKVGLTMLSE
-2387 SSGQPI
+2387 SGQPI
-2393 MEALYNKD
+2393 MEALYTKD

-2415 TSWQGQGNEAEVRL
+2415 TSWQGQGDEAGARL

-2438 EASGNEDSQ
+2438 AASGNEDPQ

-2468 GLWMI
+2468 ELWMI
-2473 WTDDNPERSAVNR
+2473 WIDDNPERSAVNR
-2486 TQMMYSVLENGVWS
+2486 TQMMYSVLSNGVWS
-2500 EPMWMDQDGTAD
+2500 EPIWMDQDGTAD
-2512 FEPSAAAAGE
+2512 FEPSAAAAGAAGE
-2522 GILMAWLDI
+2522 GILAAWQDI
-2531 RQSMEDDTDMD
+2531 RQPMEDNIDMD

-2551 VTEGVY
+2551 VTESVY
-2557 KAGADDMQLVMLTE
+2557 KAGVGDMQLIMLTE

-2579 PMLAAD
+2579 PKLASD
-2585 DDKGLLVWTRSEG
+2585 GDKALLVWTRSEG
-2598 LGVNFGNGEET
+2598 LGLN
-2609 ESLEKGDCL
+2609 LEDGDCL
-2618 IYSSWDGSGWKE
+2618 IYSSWDGSGWKD
-2630 PEVIEDNL
+2630 PEVIEDKL
-2638 PVVLNSFVEMNGD
+2638 PVVLNSFVVMHEN

-2659 DMDNNQATESDREI
+2659 DMDNNQATQSDREI
-2673 FARTFDG
+2673 FARIFNG
-2680 GSWGEAVQITDN
+2680 VKWGEAVRITDN
-2692 QLSDSG
+2692 PLDNPLSDSD

-2712 YQNGRIMYKEGLGE
+2712 YQNGSIMYKEGLEGE
-2726 ESRTADAL
+2726 TKTANAL
-2734 NAVEGDYR
+2734 NCVEGDYR
-2742 IALSKRDRPQIALVY
+2742 IALRQGDRPQVALVY

-2775 ENSTWSEEIQLTGG
+2775 KNSTWSEEMQLTGG
-2789 NEFVS
+2789 NEFVR
-2794 SFSPAFTEDG
+2794 SFSPAFTQDEDG
-2804 KLDIAYTRSEI
+2804 KLNIAYTRSEI
-2815 VTEVIDGAESKNIS
+2815 VTEVIEGKESKNVS
-2829 DKVDLYM
+2829 DRVDLYM

-2851 GISLSPEIPLP
+2851 GISLYPEIPLP

-2873 NQGDFAE
+2873 NKGDFAE

-2898 AEAFSEKPIPA
+2898 AEAGTEKPIPA
-2909 RSSVE
+2909 RSSME
-2914 MNIEWLVAQGEKG
+2914 MNIEWLVAQEEKG

-2935 LPDAGVLETNDKNN
+2935 LPDAGVAETNDNNN

-2989 SGIKLRLDQ
+2989 SGIKLRLEQ
-2998 VPSGNIIETRELDML
+2998 GPSGNIIETRELDML
-3013 RPGEEETINMIIS
+3013 RPGEEETISMVIS
-3026 SGGINAVLRVLLPEG
+3026 SEGINAVLRAVLPED
-3041 VTESVEDNNKYE
+3041 VAESLKDNNKYE

-3061 VVEGASPSD
+3061 VVEGASPAN
-3070 GEVKVG
+3070 GEAKVG
-3076 IQKPLTISFNMS
+3076 IQKPLIFSFNMN

-3093 GFEEIMLM
+3093 GFEEIILM

-3107 IDIEKTLEGST
+3107 IDMEKTLDGST
-3118 LTLTSLSPLAYG
+3118 LTVTPLSPLAYG

-3137 PAGAVGD
+3137 PAEAVGD

-3166 VIFAYP
+3166 IIFAYP
-3172 GNGMSDTALDTEIRI
+3172 GNGMEGIALDTEIRI

-3194 SGPKYGEIAIYGP
+3194 SGPKYGEITLYGP
-3207 ASEKLTSSLSIEG
+3207 ASEKLTASLSIEG
-3220 EWMNIRPAAEL
+3220 EWMNIRPAARL

-3236 YKLTIPKGAVAN
+3236 YTLTVPKGSVVN
-3248 ERSEAQQEDYIL
+3248 ERGEAQQEDYIL
-3260 EFTTAKADDNVDGE
+3260 EFTTAKADDDE
-3274 DDDDND
+3274 DDEDDND
-3280 RDSRQEQ
+3280 RDNRRERQAS
-3287 QVYQP
+3287 QP

-3307 ATIDVDGQTISG
+3307 ATVEVDGQTIAG
-3319 LRSDGAAAVLDV
+3319 LKTEDGVVTLDM
-3331 TNEVKD
+3331 TGEVRNDEK
-3337 DDTIRIDLF
+3337 IRINLSA
-3346 GDALKQLAEN
+3346 DALKQLAES
-3356 KRGLSIV
+3356 KSGLSIV

-3378 FLGKVGNSISITIA
+3378 LLESGENSISITIA
-3392 ENDEGAG
+3392 ENNEETGA
-3399 DEGRVSSG
+3399 EGRVSSG
-3407 VYDFTITAGDRP
+3407 AYDFTITAGDKP
-3419 VTEFVSQL
+3419 VREFASQM

-3433 DGSKIGSAKRV
+3433 DGGKIGNAKRV
-3444 IACVYDEE
+3444 IACVYDES

-3487 HFDDVTSSWSKEKVE
+3487 HFDDVTSSWAKEKVE

-3514 DTAYNPEGSITRAEF
+3514 DMAFNPEGSITRAEF
-3529 AALLVR
+3529 AAMLVR
-3535 SLYGR
+3535 SLYGK
-3540 LSKSKGTFTDVSAG
+3540 LSKSKGTFTDVAAG
-3554 SWYADLVETAYEL
+3554 SWYADTVETAYEL
-3567 GLVNGIGE
+3567 GLVTGMGE
-3575 DSFGPDVKINRE
+3575 DSFGPDINISRE
-3587 QLAVMVYR
+3587 QLAVLAYR
-3595 LYQYKKDTN
+3595 LYQYKKNTRT
-3604 KVNSF
+3604 VNSF
-3609 NTTFGDYKDISSYA
+3609 NNTFADYKDISSYA